1 MFDLTHKTAV
11 VTGGAAGIGAAI
23 AERLRDAGA
32 SVAVFDVNQ
41 RASPLDGVS
50 YHDVDVSDADA
61 FAAALDTVVASTGR
75 LDVLVNN
82 AAIQPLGPTLA
93 ETTPELLDQTLRV
106 NLHGTLYGQRL
117 AAERMPEGGR
127 IINLGSFIALRAAPK
142 ASAYGLSKSA
152 ILYATRVAAIEL
164 APRRITVNCVCPGTV
179 NTPAVTGIPDNPELA
194 WAEKVTPLGRV
205 AEPGEVAAAVH
216 FLASDEAGFITGQA
230 LAVDGGATAG
240 WSDHDVLPPPQIRG
254 GVWATATRPDEAELA
269 NSATAAGGGA

>member
-11 VTGGAAGIGAAI
+11 VTGGASGIGAAI
-23 AERLRDAGA
+23 AQRLRAAGA
-32 SVAVFDVNQ
+32 AVAVFDVSDSES
-41 RASPLDGVS
+41 RLGGVS
-50 YHDVDVSDADA
+50 YHAVDVSDADA
-61 FAAALDTVVASTGR
+61 FAAALDTVLATTGR

-93 ETTPELLDQTLRV
+93 QTTPELLEQTLRV
-106 NLHGTLYGQRL
+106 NLHGTLHGLRL

-164 APRRITVNCVCPGTV
+164 APRRITVNCICPGTV
-179 NTPAVTGIPDNPELA
+179 NTPAVTAIRDNPEPA
-194 WAEKVTPLGRV
+194 WVKRVTPMGRM
-205 AEPGEVAAAVH
+205 AEPSEVAAAVH
-216 FLASDEAGFITGQA
+216 FLASEEAGFITGQA

-240 WSDHDVLPPPQIRG
+240 WSDHDVIPPPQLQNG
-254 GVWATATRPDEAELA
+254 QWVGTVP
-269 NSATAAGGGA
+269 ATAAGGAL